1 MSLLH
6 PPPNFPAH
14 LTVIWPLIWVQIL
27 MLRAAMRAA
36 YGKGVQYHW
45 SVTPCG
51 RVFLVSIDWVPGQ
64 KAEREW
70 LKPSAHENSRL
81 AAALDGSAFTPAYSL
96 LSAHP
101 GESRGPV
108 PQRGVLSALDPGF
121 RRDERQ
127 SQNLSRNLPLPET

>member
-6 PPPNFPAH
+6 PPPNFPSH

-51 RVFLVSIDWVPGQ
+51 RVFLSSIDWVPGQ
-64 KAEREW
+64 TSEREW
-70 LKPSAHENSRL
+70 LKPAAHPNTRI

-108 PQRGVLSALDPGF
+108 PQRAVPAALDPGF
-121 RRDERQ
+121 RRDERKFP
-127 SQNLSRNLPLPET
+127 NLPLPET

>member
-51 RVFLVSIDWVPGQ
+51 RVFLSSIDWVPGQ

-70 LKPSAHENSRL
+70 PKPPAHANSRL
-81 AAALDGSAFTPAYSL
+81 AAALDGSAFTPKYLQHDPLSL
-96 LSAHP
+96 
-101 GESRGPV
+101 GRGAGV
-108 PQRGVLSALDPGF
+108 RGNPTLGADTIF
-121 RRDERQ
+121 CNQ
-127 SQNLSRNLPLPET
+127 